1 MMRQSG
7 KEKLS
12 LLAGALLIAAMLG
25 HAVAPAGEITGLT
38 RQFVVNP
45 LTGVALDGFDPVS
58 YFTETEPMPGSADL
72 EYVWSG
78 VPWYFASAANR
89 DIFMRAPE
97 IYAPQYGGYAA
108 TALSRG
114 FLSEG
119 NPRIY
124 EVFSNR
130 LYLFY
135 SSGDRQAFDA
145 ARLPVIDR
153 ADEQWQRLAPDLAG
167 DLDLAS
173 R

>member
-12 LLAGALLIAAMLG
+12 SLVAGLLLAAVLSHSGTIAD
-25 HAVAPAGEITGLT
+25 EITGLT
-38 RQFVVNP
+38 RQIVVNP

-58 YFTETEPMPGSADL
+58 YFTETEPQPGSADL
-72 EYVWSG
+72 EYVWAG

-89 DIFMRAPE
+89 DIFIHAPE
-97 IYAPQYGGYAA
+97 IYAPQYGGYGA

-114 FLSEG
+114 FLSDG

-145 ARLPVIDR
+145 ARLPVIGR
-153 ADEQWQRLAPDLAG
+153 ADEQWAKLAPSLAG
-167 DLDLAS
+167 DLVLAAN
-173 R
+173 